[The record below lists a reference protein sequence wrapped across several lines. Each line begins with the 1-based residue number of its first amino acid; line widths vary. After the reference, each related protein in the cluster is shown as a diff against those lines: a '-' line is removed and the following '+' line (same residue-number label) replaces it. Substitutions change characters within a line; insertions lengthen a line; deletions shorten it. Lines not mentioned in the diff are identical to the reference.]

1 MRGPGRVL
9 MWTAAAIVSALITVS
24 AFLPAAWL
32 APLLE
37 SRTGGRLTL
46 GDAQG
51 SLWHGSAFIGAAP
64 SGKDAVTA
72 LLPGRF
78 VWHLS
83 PLVLLGRVQATLENA
98 QVLSSVVSI
107 RGSWSAWSI
116 SPASL
121 ALPAE
126 RLAALGAPL
135 NTLQP
140 SGKMLLGWQQLRL
153 VLAGNGSGSGSIDV
167 NGVMTLDMLAMASR
181 LSPVKPLGSY
191 RLRFDWQGRQAGLT
205 LMTLSGALLLNGSGK
220 LQDGHL
226 QFSGSAEAA
235 AGQEEKL
242 ATLLSLLGQR
252 RQMNGRNVIGLEFK
266 S

>member
-1 MRGPGRVL
+1 MSRVL
-9 MWTAAAIVSALITVS
+9 MWAATALLSVLITIS

-32 APLLE
+32 APLVE

-51 SLWHGSAFIGAAP
+51 SLWRGSAFIGAAP

-78 VWHLS
+78 AWRLS
-83 PLVLLGRVQATLENA
+83 PLVLVGRVEATMENA
-98 QVLSSVVSI
+98 EALSNVVSI
-107 RGSWSAWSI
+107 RGSWSTWTI
-116 SPASL
+116 SPSSM

-140 SGKMLLGWQQLRL
+140 SGQMKLGWQQLT
-153 VLAGNGSGSGSIDV
+153 LARNGGGVDLS
-167 NGVMTLDMLAMASR
+167 GVMTLDLLAMASR

-191 RLRFDWQGRQAGLT
+191 RMRFDWQGRLATLT
-205 LMTLSGALLLNGSGK
+205 LATLDGAMLLNGSGR

-226 QFSGSAEAA
+226 QFSGTAEAA

-252 RQMNGRNVIGLEFK
+252 RQMNGRNIIGLEFK

>member
-1 MRGPGRVL
+1 MRGLSRAL
-9 MWTAAAIVSALITVS
+9 MWAAAALLSVLITMS

-46 GDAQG
+46 GDVQG
-51 SLWHGSAFIGAAP
+51 SWWHGSAFIGAAP
-64 SGKDAVTA
+64 SGKDAVAA

-83 PLVLLGRVQATLENA
+83 PLILLGRVQATLENA
-98 QVLSSVVSI
+98 EVLSGVVSI
-107 RGSWSAWSI
+107 RGSWSAWTI
-116 SPASL
+116 SPSSM

-140 SGKMLLGWQQLRL
+140 SGKMRLGWQQMT
-153 VLAGNGSGSGSIDV
+153 LARSSGGGVDL
-167 NGVMTLDMLAMASR
+167 NGVMTLDMIAMASR

-191 RLRFDWQGRQAGLT
+191 RMRLDWQGRQARLT
-205 LMTLSGALLLNGSGK
+205 LLTLGGAMLLNGSGK

-226 QFSGSAEAA
+226 QFSGTAEAA

-242 ATLLSLLGQR
+242 ATLLSLLGQQ

>member
-1 MRGPGRVL
+1 MQRLGITV
-9 MWTAAAIVSALITVS
+9 MWTAAAFLSVLVTVL
-24 AFLPAAWL
+24 AFFPAAWL

-37 SRTGGRLTL
+37 SQTHGRITL

-51 SLWHGSAFIGAAP
+51 SLWSGSAFIGAAP
-64 SGKDAVTA
+64 SGREAVTA

-78 VWHLS
+78 SWQLS
-83 PLVLLGRVQATLENA
+83 PLVLMGRVDVRLANA
-98 QVLSSVVSI
+98 QVLSQPVTI

-116 SPASL
+116 SAASL

-140 SGKMLLGWQQLRL
+140 SGRMSLSWQQIEL
-153 VLAGNGSGSGSIDV
+153 VRSASGIDLT
-167 NGVMTLDMLAMASR
+167 GVMTLDLLSMASR

-191 RLRFDWQGRQAGLT
+191 RMRLDWHGREAGLK
-205 LMTLSGALLLNGSGK
+205 LQTLSGAMLLDGSGN
-220 LQDGHL
+220 LRNGHF
-226 QFSGSAEAA
+226 QFSGTAQAA
-235 AGQEEKL
+235 VGQEEKL

-252 RQMNGRNVIGLEFK
+252 RQMNGKNVIGLEFK

>member
-1 MRGPGRVL
+1 MRRIGRIL
-9 MWTAAAIVSALITVS
+9 IWLAAAGLSALITVL

-32 APLLE
+32 AHLLE

-51 SLWHGSAFIGAAP
+51 SVWQGSAFIGAAP
-64 SGKDAVTA
+64 SGRDAVAA

-78 VWHLS
+78 SWHLS
-83 PLVLLGRVQATLENA
+83 PLVLLGRLDARLENE
-98 QVLSSVVSI
+98 QVLSSAVSI
-107 RGSWSAWSI
+107 RGSWSEWTV
-116 SPASL
+116 SPSGML
-121 ALPAE
+121 LPAE
-126 RLAALGAPL
+126 RLSALGAPL

-140 SGKMLLGWQQLRL
+140 SGKMQLTWQQLT
-153 VLAGNGSGSGSIDV
+153 LARTKIGNADALDLH
-167 NGVMTLDMLAMASR
+167 GVMTLDLLAMASR

-191 RLRFDWQGRQAGLT
+191 RLRLDWQGTQAD
-205 LMTLSGALLLNGSGK
+205 MTLTTLGGAMLLNGSGK
-220 LQDGHL
+220 LQNGHF
-226 QFSGSAEAA
+226 QFSGTAEAA
-235 AGQEEKL
+235 VGQEEKL

>member
-1 MRGPGRVL
+1 LLWLV
-9 MWTAAAIVSALITVS
+9 AAGLSALITVL

-37 SRTGGRLTL
+37 SQTGGRVTL

-51 SLWHGSAFIGAAP
+51 SLWRGSAFIGAAP
-64 SGKDAVTA
+64 SGKDAVAA

-78 VWHLS
+78 SWHLS
-83 PLVLLGRVQATLENA
+83 PLVLLGRVDATLENT
-98 QVLSSVVSI
+98 QVLSSTVSI
-107 RGSWSAWSI
+107 RGSWSEWTI
-116 SPASL
+116 SPSAML
-121 ALPAE
+121 LPAE

-140 SGKMLLGWQQLRL
+140 SGKMQLTWQQLT
-153 VLAGNGSGSGSIDV
+153 LARTKVGNADSVSLH
-167 NGVMTLDMLAMASR
+167 GVMTLDLLAMASR

-191 RLRFDWQGRQAGLT
+191 RMRLDWQGTQAALALT
-205 LMTLSGALLLNGSGK
+205 TLGGAMLLNGSGQ
-220 LQDGHL
+220 LQNGHF
-226 QFSGSAEAA
+226 QFSGTAEAA
-235 AGQEEKL
+235 VGQEEKL

>member
-1 MRGPGRVL
+1 
-9 MWTAAAIVSALITVS
+9 MWATAAILSALITVS

-37 SRTGGRLTL
+37 NRTGGRLTL

-51 SLWHGSAFIGAAP
+51 SVWHGSAFIGAAP

-116 SPASL
+116 SPGSL

-140 SGKMLLGWQQLRL
+140 SGKMQLAWQPLTLAL
-153 VLAGNGSGSGSIDV
+153 VGNGAGGIDI

-191 RLRFDWQGRQAGLT
+191 RLRFDWRGRQAGLT
-205 LMTLSGALLLNGSGK
+205 LMTLSGAMLLNGSGK

>member
-1 MRGPGRVL
+1 MRGLSRVL
-9 MWTAAAIVSALITVS
+9 MWAAAALLSVLITIS

-32 APLLE
+32 APLVE

-51 SLWHGSAFIGAAP
+51 SLWRGSAFVGAAP

-78 VWHLS
+78 AWRLS
-83 PLVLLGRVQATLENA
+83 PLVLLGRVEVTLENA
-98 QVLSSVVSI
+98 EVLSSAVSI
-107 RGSWSAWSI
+107 RGSWSTWVI
-116 SPASL
+116 SPSSL

-140 SGKMLLGWQQLRL
+140 AGRMKLGWQQLT
-153 VLAGNGSGSGSIDV
+153 LARNGTGGVDL

-191 RLRFDWQGRQAGLT
+191 RMRFDWQGRQASLT
-205 LMTLSGALLLNGSGK
+205 LATLEGAMLLNGSGK

-226 QFSGSAEAA
+226 QFSGTAEAA

-252 RQMNGRNVIGLEFK
+252 RQVNGRNVIGLEFK

>member
-1 MRGPGRVL
+1 MLRLRMTVMWAVAALLSVL
-9 MWTAAAIVSALITVS
+9 VTVL

-37 SRTGGRLTL
+37 SQTQGRITL

-51 SLWHGSAFIGAAP
+51 SLWRGSAFVGAAP
-64 SGKDAVTA
+64 SGREAVTA

-78 VWHLS
+78 SWRLS
-83 PLVLLGRVQATLENA
+83 PLVLVGRLDASLENA
-98 QVLSSVVSI
+98 QVLSQPVTV

-140 SGKMLLGWQQLRL
+140 SGKMSLSWQQIEL
-153 VLAGNGSGSGSIDV
+153 VRSGGGIDMNGL
-167 NGVMTLDMLAMASR
+167 MTLEMLSMASR

-191 RLRFDWQGRQAGLT
+191 RLHLDWRERDAGLM
-205 LMTLSGALLLNGSGK
+205 LETLSGAMLLDGSGN
-220 LQDGHL
+220 LRNGHL
-226 QFSGSAEAA
+226 QFSGTAQAA

-252 RQMNGRNVIGLEFK
+252 RQINGKNVIGLEFK

>member
-1 MRGPGRVL
+1 MRGVSRVL
-9 MWTAAAIVSALITVS
+9 MWAAAALLSVLITMS

-32 APLLE
+32 APLVE
-37 SRTGGRLTL
+37 NRTGGRLTL

-51 SLWHGSAFIGAAP
+51 SLWRGSAFIGAAP

-78 VWHLS
+78 AWRLS
-83 PLVLLGRVQATLENA
+83 PLVLLGRVEATLENA
-98 QVLSSVVSI
+98 EVLSNAVGI
-107 RGSWSAWSI
+107 RGSWSAWTVS
-116 SPASL
+116 ASSM

-140 SGKMLLGWQQLRL
+140 SGRMKLGWQPLT
-153 VLAGNGSGSGSIDV
+153 LARNSIGGVDV
-167 NGVMTLDMLAMASR
+167 NGVMTLDLLAMASR

-191 RLRFDWQGRQAGLT
+191 RMRFDWQGRQARLT
-205 LMTLSGALLLNGSGK
+205 LTTLDGAMLLNGSGR

-226 QFSGSAEAA
+226 QFSGTAEAA